1 MTSVRRQIGEGGAVA
16 PGGGGGTLRRGGT
29 GLDAGVVRGA
39 VNIADVAA
47 KMLCIQLSKATN
59 GELEG
64 LCPLHDDHNPSFRIN
79 VRKQRW
85 FCNSTCGGG
94 DVFNLV
100 EKVLGVDFPT
110 ALRRVAEFAGLGGV
124 AVPGDNAELT
134 IDPAKAA
141 EAEQRARE
149 AEAERER
156 DEAKRR
162 RRAVQAAQKTWGRA
176 AGNRDHEHVRRYVE
190 GRGVPVAA
198 LPEGKLPASVGYVA
212 DLPLPSKDQE
222 EGAGEPGGPAIARG
236 PAAVLRWTKR
246 VVHPDGRHG
255 TVVTGVQRIYLA
267 EQGDGKRAGMADPKV
282 TLGSVSQGG
291 GIKLN
296 RATDAEGVTLWVCE
310 GPETG
315 LALLAAVGTLP
326 GGWASNEVWSLLAAP
341 QVRHLAL
348 GKVPEAELGRRVSRL
363 VIAGDLDKSRA
374 GQKAAAAGAATVAAE
389 LAHVGLRGL
398 CEVAVALPDH
408 AAAGAELVD
417 ADGKPVAG
425 KSVDWL
431 DVVARHGVAE
441 AGRRLA
447 DAAARGPVAVP
458 VGDGEAEGAA
468 GAGVAAVSQEDA
480 EAAAAAVLEAAA
492 GDGGGWGGGGD
503 QDAGGWDER
512 RDPEGRPI
520 LDDDRTLKARSMLR
534 MRFAPCR
541 ANDLLPAEVDGAWR
555 VQCYQSLWYI
565 WHRDAK
571 GGTRWVPISQD
582 QMHAMATATFAQCVT
597 WQKRRFRPA
606 ALAASGVDGVL
617 KAAVYYVD
625 AGVSPED
632 LPRWLPAA
640 AGQDGRPS
648 WRSPLDT
655 KPTDE
660 DRDRDVI
667 AVMNGLVH
675 VRDFL
680 EGRPQV
686 RPHTSRWFNT
696 VCLPFTIAPERLA
709 TVANEDGEDLETVWR
724 EVCPRWMAFLA
735 ETFGAESQCIEAL
748 QRWFGYCLT
757 ADTSHQ
763 KVLYLQGLP
772 GTGKGTIREVLTCIL
787 GEQNVHNATMD
798 ELAGRFDVAPMV
810 GKAAVVIPEIEMDSK
825 TSKAA
830 ALTRLKSI
838 TGGDPQ
844 SVERKHRERIG
855 HVRIRAKF
863 MLTPNTEPNLPDS
876 SAALIRRLIVVP
888 MGRPPAK
895 VDPTLPE
902 QLKAEA
908 TGILLW
914 ALVGLRRVRTAG
926 GLLQPEEGRRMLEQ
940 MRRNMSPV
948 RAFVDDWCVLGP
960 GESCDCAV
968 LRDGFGVYCEREL
981 GTDRWSAPAFGRA
994 LMAAVGGVQH
1004 DREGTGERAWVY
1016 TGIRP
1021 LLAGEDRAEP
1031 CKNVHVRVGV
1041 TFPGP
1046 VWGESSASETSTIF

>member
-1 MTSVRRQIGEGGAVA
+1 M
-16 PGGGGGTLRRGGT
+16 RGG
-29 GLDAGVVRGA
+29 GLDAAVVRGA

-47 KMLCIQLSKATN
+47 KMLHVQLSRATN

-79 VRKQRW
+79 TRKQRW
-85 FCNSTCGGG
+85 FCNSNCGGG
-94 DVFNLV
+94 DVFTLV
-100 EKVLGVDFPT
+100 EKMLNVDFPT
-110 ALRRVAEFAGLGGV
+110 ALRRVAEFAGLAV
-124 AVPGDNAELT
+124 AGDNAEVT

-156 DEAKRR
+156 DSEKRR
-162 RRAVQAAQKTWGRA
+162 RRAVQAAQRTWA
-176 AGNRDHEHVRRYVE
+176 KAVGNRDHEHVRRYVE

-198 LPEGKLPASVGYVA
+198 LPEGRLPASVGYVA
-212 DLPLPSKDQE
+212 DLPLPGKDQE
-222 EGAGEPGGPAIARG
+222 DGAGEPGGPAIVRG

-246 VVHPDGRHG
+246 VVHADGKHG
-255 TVVTGVQRIYLA
+255 TVVTAVQRIYLA
-267 EQGDGKRAGMADPKV
+267 EQGDGKRAGMTDAKV
-282 TLGSVSQGG
+282 TLGSLSQGG
-291 GIKLN
+291 AVKLN
-296 RATDAEGVTLWVCE
+296 RATAAEGVTLWVCE

-315 LALLAAVGTLP
+315 LAMLAAVGTLP

-341 QVRHLAL
+341 QVRHLNL

-363 VIAGDLDKSRA
+363 VIAGDLDKSKA

-398 CEVAVALPDH
+398 CEVAVALPDRE
-408 AAAGAELVD
+408 AAGAELVD

-447 DAAARGPVAVP
+447 DAAARGPVEVP
-458 VGDGEAEGAA
+458 VGDGEPEGATA
-468 GAGVAAVSQEDA
+468 PGTGTASQDDA
-480 EAAAAAVLEAAA
+480 EAAAVAVLEAAA
-492 GDGGGWGGGGD
+492 GGGDGNGWGGGD
-503 QDAGGWDER
+503 QGTGGWDER

-520 LDDDRTLKARSMLR
+520 LDDDRLLRARSLLR
-534 MRFAPCR
+534 MRFAPTR
-541 ANDLLPAEVDGAWR
+541 ATGLLPAEPDGAWR
-555 VQCYQSLWYI
+555 VQYWQGGWYV
-565 WHRDAK
+565 WHQDAQ
-571 GGTRWVPISQD
+571 GGTRWVPVSQPEL
-582 QMHAMATATFAQCVT
+582 HALATASFAGCVT

-606 ALAASGVDGVL
+606 ALAASGVDGAL
-617 KAAVYYVD
+617 AAAVYYV
-625 AGVSPED
+625 GSPFGAEM
-632 LPRWLPAA
+632 PRWLPAA
-640 AGQDGRPS
+640 AGPDGRPA
-648 WRSPLDT
+648 WRSPLDSA
-655 KPTDE
+655 PADE

-667 AVMNGLVH
+667 AVRNGLVH
-675 VRDFL
+675 VGEFL
-680 EGRPQV
+680 QGQARV

-696 VCLPFTIAPERLA
+696 VCLPFVIEPERLA
-709 TVANEDGEDLETVWR
+709 VVASDDGEDLETVWR

-735 ETFGAESQCIEAL
+735 ETFGPESQCIEAL
-748 QRWFGYCLT
+748 QRWFGYCLS
-757 ADTSHQ
+757 ADCSHQ

-863 MLTPNTEPNLPDS
+863 VLTPNSEPNLPDS

-888 MGRPPAK
+888 MGRPPAT

-902 QLKAEA
+902 KLKQEA

-926 GLLQPEEGRRMLEQ
+926 GLLQPEEGRNMLET

-948 RAFVDDWCVLGP
+948 RAFVDDWCVVGP
-960 GESCDCAV
+960 NESVECGV
-968 LRDGFGVYCEREL
+968 LRDGFARYCRTEL
-981 GTDRWSAPAFGRA
+981 GVDEWSAPAFGRA
-994 LMAAVGGVQH
+994 VQAAIGGVR
-1004 DREGTGERAWVY
+1004 RERDGTGDRAWRYV
-1016 TGIRP
+1016 GLRP
-1021 LLAGEDRAEP
+1021 LLSGEDQAAPRR
-1031 CKNVHVRVGV
+1031 NVHVSSG
-1041 TFPGP
+1041 TAYPGP
-1046 VWGESSASETSTIF
+1046 AWLDQTADTGTESLL